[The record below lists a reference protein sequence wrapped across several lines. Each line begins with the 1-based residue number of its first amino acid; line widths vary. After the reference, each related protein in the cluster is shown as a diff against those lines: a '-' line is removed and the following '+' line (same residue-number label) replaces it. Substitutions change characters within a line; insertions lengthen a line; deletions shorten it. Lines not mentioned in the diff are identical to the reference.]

1 MISYEL
7 TKFPFLLMMGTGLLT
22 ACSKEEGFSP
32 EPDQDYRQE
41 MRNFVIGLSKY
52 AKQEKANFLII
63 PQNGI
68 ELVSQ
73 NEEPTGPPAEDY
85 LHAMDGNGQEDLFF
99 GYDEDDKATDPA
111 ETNRLVKY
119 LNISKQAGNTILVSD
134 YCSTAKNISNSY
146 TWNQERG
153 FISFAA
159 TESELNISPKV
170 PVQHENKLNIQKIS
184 EAKNFLYLINN
195 SGFSSKQAFNR
206 ALAATNYD
214 IRIMDLYFWMDRHP
228 TVRSFH
234 N

>member
-68 ELVSQ
+68 ELVSM
-73 NEEPTGPPAEDY
+73 NEEPTGAPAEDY
-85 LHAMDGNGQEDLFF
+85 LNAINGNGQEDLFF
-99 GYDEDDKATDPA
+99 GYDEDDKATDQA

-146 TWNQERG
+146 TWNQERD

-159 TESELNISPKV
+159 TESELNIIPKV

-195 SGFSSKQAFNR
+195 SGFSSKQAFIQ

>member
-85 LHAMDGNGQEDLFF
+85 LNAMDGNGQEDLFF
-99 GYDEDDKATDPA
+99 GYDGDDKATDPS

-119 LNISKQAGNTILVSD
+119 LNISKQGIRSWSAIIVLPPKTSAIPILGTKKEAL
-134 YCSTAKNISNSY
+134 YPLL
-146 TWNQERG
+146 Q
-153 FISFAA
+153 
-159 TESELNISPKV
+159 LKV
-170 PVQHENKLNIQKIS
+170 N
-184 EAKNFLYLINN
+184 
-195 SGFSSKQAFNR
+195 
-206 ALAATNYD
+206 
-214 IRIMDLYFWMDRHP
+214 
-228 TVRSFH
+228 
-234 N
+234 